1 MDWFRFYS
9 EVVRDPKVQRLPS
22 STFKNWVN
30 ILCLASDN
38 DPRGCVPSTVDIAFH
53 LRFSEKKSTA
63 ALKELVKAGLV
74 DEVDGRYEMHGWKAR
89 QFQSDNVTER
99 VRKHRRNVSVTPPDT
114 EAEQIQIRAEP
125 EQTRSNIFVLY
136 DNYMGKPSV
145 TAAMRDVLIQAEED
159 YPDECITHCF
169 LAAARSSDG
178 RRSWSYVES
187 ILKRHQAEGC
197 SERKPVGRNA
207 TPTQA
212 PVDALTAIYAAY
224 PSIKQWTDLD
234 PGAGD
239 GGLAPVDGND
249 DQARLEVRR

>member
-38 DPRGCVPSTVDIAFH
+38 DPRGCVPPTVDIAFH
-53 LRFSEKKSTA
+53 LRFTEKKTA
-63 ALKELVKAGLV
+63 AVIKELVTAELIDV
-74 DEVDGRYEMHGWKAR
+74 VDGRYEMHGWKTR

-125 EQTRSNIFVLY
+125 EQTRRNIFVLY

-145 TAAMRDVLIQAEED
+145 TAAMRDVLIQAE
-159 YPDECITHCF
+159 
-169 LAAARSSDG
+169 ARSSDG
-178 RRSWSYVES
+178 RRTWTYVES
-187 ILKRHQAEGC
+187 ILKRHQTEGC
-197 SERKPVGRNA
+197 NERTPVGRNPN
-207 TPTQA
+207 PTTQIRDA
-212 PVDALTAIYAAY
+212 AAVYASMGIRAEDLPVRLPVGRGETGRLAALDV
-224 PSIKQWTDLD
+224 S
-234 PGAGD
+234 
-239 GGLAPVDGND
+239 D
-249 DQARLEVRR
+249 DQARLEGG